1 MTFKT
6 LFKRYSYLTNI
17 ISKYGHVYCDAWRS
31 DYNGGKKF
39 LSARMMDWQFEWQ
52 DLNAKLSHDY
62 AEEFKSELEKTELH
76 STDRITFGDL
86 CC

>member
-31 DYNGGKKF
+31 EANGGKKY
-39 LSARMMDWQFEWQ
+39 LSYRMMGWQTEWE
-52 DLNAKLSHDY
+52 DLNALLSHDF
-62 AEEFKSELEKTELH
+62 ANEFKSELEKTELH
-76 STDRITFGDL
+76 SSERITFGDL

>member
-1 MTFKT
+1 MNFTK
-6 LFKRYSYLTNI
+6 LFKRYSYLTKL

-39 LSARMMDWQFEWQ
+39 LSFRMMDWKTEWE
-52 DLNAKLSHDY
+52 DLYALLSHDY
-62 AEEFKSELEKTELH
+62 AEQFKSELEKTDLH
-76 STDRITFGDL
+76 SPERISFGDL

>member
-31 DYNGGKKF
+31 EANGGSKF
-39 LSARMMDWQFEWQ
+39 LSDRMMNWQTEWE
-52 DLNAKLSHDY
+52 DLNALLHHDY
-62 AEEFKSELEKTELH
+62 ADQFKSELEKTELH
-76 STDRITFGDL
+76 STDRVTFGDL